1 MLCNKLIHCESA
13 RFQIFVT
20 RRSTL
25 LLSSLFGTLQYERE
39 RIFKS
44 GPQHFQCEIC
54 KQIWSVRYIGLPS
67 IFIKKNFLYRAM
79 KTYFTHFAVRQFFA
93 NVFFFSFSFLNAT
106 MNFYRS
112 HIFIKSFLSS
122 I

>member
-20 RRSTL
+20 RSTL

-67 IFIKKNFLYRAM
+67 IFIMKNFFSSKY
-79 KTYFTHFAVRQFFA
+79 YFVCAGPIHAKSTNRDRRQVTAF
-93 NVFFFSFSFLNAT
+93 V
-106 MNFYRS
+106 
-112 HIFIKSFLSS
+112 
-122 I
+122 